1 MVSKNMS
8 SNNMGSNNMGSS
20 GSNIIVVEK
29 TGNVKLLTF
38 DKFSEA
44 DLYKKCG
51 FRKSEGFDNVAE
63 WTVKGWRVMVYARTE
78 GKPGQEN
85 NYDFPPPI
93 DTTLFFGNVG
103 VLCYDKD
110 GKLTAEEST
119 WNMIYE
125 ELFGGFENLDDTAEA
140 DEAEEDELENI
151 PQEYKTKTGYLKDGF
166 VVDTS
171 TSDSDDNG
179 VLMEQEYIFTDDED
193 DSNE

>member
-1 MVSKNMS
+1 M
-8 SNNMGSNNMGSS
+8 
-20 GSNIIVVEK
+20 
-29 TGNVKLLTF
+29 
-38 DKFSEA
+38 
-44 DLYKKCG
+44 
-51 FRKSEGFDNVAE
+51 
-63 WTVKGWRVMVYARTE
+63 
-78 GKPGQEN
+78 
-85 NYDFPPPI
+85 
-93 DTTLFFGNVG
+93 
-103 VLCYDKD
+103 
-110 GKLTAEEST
+110 TAEEST

-179 VLMEQEYIFTDDED
+179 VLMEQEYIFTDDES